1 MKNKN
6 IWKVNTTDGE
16 HIIKAKV
23 GSTTREP
30 ITIIVDGQNI
40 AIVKVSDPGMIPQME
55 YEFMCGDEPIRM
67 VLHGA
72 IIDMVFRGKYIDHKI
87 DYTQQKKLPKW
98 FCNLMLILSV
108 GSISAIWLL
117 SPIFGTPTNILSYV
131 LILFMVAINTINVCN
146 YFTNP
151 FYTKKKRFLLCSI
164 HCAFSWLVSVLL
176 SAAL

>member
-40 AIVKVSDPGMIPQME
+40 AIVKVSNPGMIPQME

-72 IIDMVFRGKYIDHKI
+72 IIDMVVRGKFIDHKNN
-87 DYTQQKKLPKW
+87 YTKQKELPQW
-98 FCNLMLILSV
+98 FHILTICLSLASILEFWLFSSLFGNLMTYSLALFWIFV
-108 GSISAIWLL
+108 SIVSIA
-117 SPIFGTPTNILSYV
+117 
-131 LILFMVAINTINVCN
+131 N
-146 YFTNP
+146 YSTNP
-151 FYTKKKRFLLCSI
+151 FYTKRKKFI
-164 HCAFSWLVSVLL
+164 L
-176 SAAL
+176 SALFCISSWMVTFVIGLVM